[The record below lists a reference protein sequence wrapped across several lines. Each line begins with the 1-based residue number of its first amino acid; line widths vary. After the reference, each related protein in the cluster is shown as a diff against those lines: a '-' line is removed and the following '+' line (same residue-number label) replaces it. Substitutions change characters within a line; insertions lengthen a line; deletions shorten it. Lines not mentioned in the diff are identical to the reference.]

1 MEQKRFVGIDLGKRT
16 YEMKI
21 IGSNGKVTGT
31 NGQTNPG
38 GRKALYKNLLPTDRV
53 AIEVCSLA
61 MVMAK
66 EIKKEVGCEVVL
78 LNPSQIVLIYRSL
91 KKNDKEDALKLARL
105 VQKYTNEELPKVELP
120 TEHEENLRQILT
132 EIRQLK
138 HDRTKEINRLHAIF
152 VECGITEIKKAD
164 LATIDN
170 RNDRIKILKGIAL
183 SQAERILK
191 KLELIERQAEE
202 VKELLD
208 KEIDGDRNI
217 EKLTEIPGV
226 GKQLASAY
234 VAFLGDGSRFP
245 NVSTIGAA
253 VGLVPKLDMSST
265 VCRLG
270 HITKSGNKNLR
281 TLLILAAWSHVRSK
295 DGGALKDKYLYMTQ
309 FQSKGKK
316 IAIVAVARK
325 LAELMYIILKNN
337 TSYEKRTSPSIS
349 QLVDEALQAAA
360 S

>member
-21 IGSNGKVTGT
+21 IGINGKVTGT
-31 NGQTNPG
+31 NGQTNPS
-38 GRKALYKNLLPTDRV
+38 GRKLLYRKLLATDRV
-53 AIEVCSLA
+53 AIEVCSLG

-66 EIKKEVGCEVVL
+66 EIQKEVGCEVVL
-78 LNPSQIVLIYRSL
+78 LNPSQLVLIYRSL

-105 VQKYTNEELPKVELP
+105 VQKYKNEELPKVELP

-138 HDRTKEINRLHAIF
+138 NDRTKEINRLHAIF
-152 VECGITEIKKAD
+152 VECGITEIKKKD

-170 RNDRIKILKGIAL
+170 RIKCIKMLKGIAL
-183 SQAERILK
+183 AQAERILK
-191 KLELIERQAEE
+191 KLELVETQTEE
-202 VKELLD
+202 VEELLD
-208 KEIDGDRNI
+208 KEIDGDKNI

-234 VAFLGDGSRFP
+234 VAFIGDGSRFP
-245 NVSTIGAA
+245 NASTIGAA
-253 VGLVPKLDMSST
+253 TGLVPRLDMSST
-265 VCRLG
+265 VCRMG
-270 HITKSGNKNLR
+270 HVTKCGNKNLR
-281 TLLILAAWSHVRSK
+281 TLLILAAWSHVRSR
-295 DGGALKDKYLYMTQ
+295 DGGALKDKFLYMTR

-316 IAIVAVARK
+316 IAIVAIARK
-325 LAELMYIILKNN
+325 LAELMYILLKND
-337 TSYEKRTSPSIS
+337 TSYEKRHSPTIS
-349 QLVDEALQAAA
+349 QLVDEAMKFA

>member
-21 IGSNGKVTGT
+21 IGINGKVTGT
-31 NGQTNPG
+31 NGQTNPS
-38 GRKALYKNLLPTDRV
+38 GRKLLYRKLLATDRV
-53 AIEVCSLA
+53 AIEVCSLG

-66 EIKKEVGCEVVL
+66 EIQKEVGCEVVL
-78 LNPSQIVLIYRSL
+78 LNPSQLVLIYRSL

-105 VQKYTNEELPKVELP
+105 VQKYKNEELPKVELP

-138 HDRTKEINRLHAIF
+138 NDRTKEINRLHAIF
-152 VECGITEIKKAD
+152 IECGITEIKKKD

-170 RNDRIKILKGIAL
+170 RIKCIKMLKGIAL
-183 SQAERILK
+183 AQAERILK
-191 KLELIERQAEE
+191 KLELVETQIEE
-202 VKELLD
+202 VEELLD
-208 KEIDGDRNI
+208 KEIDGDKNI

-234 VAFLGDGSRFP
+234 VAFIGDGSRFP
-245 NVSTIGAA
+245 NASTIGAA
-253 VGLVPKLDMSST
+253 TGLVPRLDMSST
-265 VCRLG
+265 VCRMG
-270 HITKSGNKNLR
+270 HITKCGNKNLR
-281 TLLILAAWSHVRSK
+281 TLLILAAWSHVRSR
-295 DGGALKDKYLYMTQ
+295 DGGALKDKFLYMTR

-316 IAIVAVARK
+316 IAIVAIARK
-325 LAELMYIILKNN
+325 LAELMYILLKND
-337 TSYEKRTSPSIS
+337 TSYEKRPSPTIS
-349 QLVDEALQAAA
+349 QLVDEAMKFA

>member
-21 IGSNGKVTGT
+21 IGINGKVTGT
-31 NGQTNPG
+31 NGQTNPS
-38 GRKALYKNLLPTDRV
+38 GRKLLYRKLLATDRV
-53 AIEVCSLA
+53 AIEVCSFG

-66 EIKKEVGCEVVL
+66 EIQKEVGCEVVL
-78 LNPSQIVLIYRSL
+78 LNPSQLVLIYRSL

-138 HDRTKEINRLHAIF
+138 NDRTKEINRLHAIF
-152 VECGITEIKKAD
+152 VECGITEIKKKD

-170 RNDRIKILKGIAL
+170 RIKCIKMLKGIAL
-183 SQAERILK
+183 AQAERILK
-191 KLELIERQAEE
+191 KLELVETQTEE
-202 VKELLD
+202 VEELLD
-208 KEIDGDRNI
+208 KEIDGDKNI

-234 VAFLGDGSRFP
+234 VAFIGDGSRFP
-245 NVSTIGAA
+245 NASTIGAA
-253 VGLVPKLDMSST
+253 TGLVPRLDMSST
-265 VCRLG
+265 VCRMG
-270 HITKSGNKNLR
+270 HITKCGNKNLR
-281 TLLILAAWSHVRSK
+281 TLLILAAWSHVRSR
-295 DGGALKDKYLYMTQ
+295 DGGALKDKFLYMTR

-316 IAIVAVARK
+316 IAIVAIARK
-325 LAELMYIILKNN
+325 LAELMYILLKND
-337 TSYEKRTSPSIS
+337 TSYEKRPSPTIS
-349 QLVDEALQAAA
+349 QLVDEAMKF
-360 S
+360 SS

>member
-21 IGSNGKVTGT
+21 IGINGKVTGT
-31 NGQTNPG
+31 NGQTNPS
-38 GRKALYKNLLPTDRV
+38 GRKLLYRKLLATDRV
-53 AIEVCSLA
+53 AIEVCSLG

-66 EIKKEVGCEVVL
+66 EIQKEVGCEVVL
-78 LNPSQIVLIYRSL
+78 LNPSQLVLIYRSL

-138 HDRTKEINRLHAIF
+138 NDRTKEINRLHAIF
-152 VECGITEIKKAD
+152 VECGITEIKKKD

-170 RNDRIKILKGIAL
+170 RIKCIKMLKGIAL
-183 SQAERILK
+183 AQAERILK
-191 KLELIERQAEE
+191 KLELVETQTAEVE
-202 VKELLD
+202 ELLD
-208 KEIDGDRNI
+208 KEIDGDKNI

-234 VAFLGDGSRFP
+234 VAFIGDGSRFP
-245 NVSTIGAA
+245 NASTIGAA
-253 VGLVPKLDMSST
+253 TGLVPRLDMSST
-265 VCRLG
+265 VCRMG
-270 HITKSGNKNLR
+270 HITKCGNKNLR
-281 TLLILAAWSHVRSK
+281 TLLILAAWSHVRSR
-295 DGGALKDKYLYMTQ
+295 DGGALKDKFLYMTR

-316 IAIVAVARK
+316 IAIVAIARK
-325 LAELMYIILKNN
+325 LAELMYILLKND
-337 TSYEKRTSPSIS
+337 TSYEKRPSPTIS
-349 QLVDEALQAAA
+349 QLVDKAMKFA

>member
-21 IGSNGKVTGT
+21 IGINGKVTGT
-31 NGQTNPG
+31 NGQTTPS
-38 GRKALYKNLLPTDRV
+38 GRKLLYRKLLATDRV
-53 AIEVCSLA
+53 AIEVCSLG

-66 EIKKEVGCEVVL
+66 EIQKEVGCEVVL
-78 LNPSQIVLIYRSL
+78 LNPSQLVLIYRSL

-138 HDRTKEINRLHAIF
+138 NDRTKEINRLHAIF
-152 VECGITEIKKAD
+152 VECGITEIKKKD

-170 RNDRIKILKGIAL
+170 RIKCIKMLKGIAL
-183 SQAERILK
+183 AQAERILK
-191 KLELIERQAEE
+191 KLELVETQIEE
-202 VKELLD
+202 VEELLD
-208 KEIDGDRNI
+208 KEIDGDKNI

-234 VAFLGDGSRFP
+234 VAFIGDGSRFP
-245 NVSTIGAA
+245 NASTIGAA
-253 VGLVPKLDMSST
+253 TGLVPRLDMSST
-265 VCRLG
+265 VCRMG
-270 HITKSGNKNLR
+270 HITKCGNKNLR
-281 TLLILAAWSHVRSK
+281 TLLILAAWSHVRSR
-295 DGGALKDKYLYMTQ
+295 DGGALKDKFLYMTR

-316 IAIVAVARK
+316 IAIVAIARK
-325 LAELMYIILKNN
+325 LAELMYILLKND
-337 TSYEKRTSPSIS
+337 TSYEKRPSPTIS
-349 QLVDEALQAAA
+349 QLVDKAMKFA

>member
-21 IGSNGKVTGT
+21 IGSNGKVSGT
-31 NGQTNPG
+31 NGQTNPS
-38 GRKALYKNLLPTDRV
+38 GRKALCKKLLPTDRV
-53 AIEVCSLA
+53 AMEVCSLA

-66 EIKKEVGCEVVL
+66 EIQREVGCEVVL

-132 EIRQLK
+132 EIRQLQN
-138 HDRTKEINRLHAIF
+138 DRTKEINRLHAIF

-170 RNDRIKILKGIAL
+170 RNNRIKILTGIAL

-191 KLELIERQAEE
+191 KLELIESQVEE
-202 VKELLD
+202 VEELLN
-208 KEIDGDRNI
+208 KEIDGDKNI

-253 VGLVPKLDMSST
+253 TGLVPRLDMSST

-309 FQSKGKK
+309 IQSKGKK

-337 TSYEKRTSPSIS
+337 TSYEKRVSSSIS
-349 QLVDEALQAAA
+349 QLVDEALQTA
-360 S
+360 

>member
-21 IGSNGKVTGT
+21 IGINGKVTGT
-31 NGQTNPG
+31 NGQTNPS
-38 GRKALYKNLLPTDRV
+38 GRKLLYRKLLATDRV
-53 AIEVCSLA
+53 AIEVCSLG

-66 EIKKEVGCEVVL
+66 EIQKEVGCEVVL
-78 LNPSQIVLIYRSL
+78 LNPSQLVLIYRSL

-138 HDRTKEINRLHAIF
+138 NDRTKEINRLHAIF
-152 VECGITEIKKAD
+152 VECGITEIKKKD

-170 RNDRIKILKGIAL
+170 RIKCIKTLKGIAL
-183 SQAERILK
+183 AQAERILK
-191 KLELIERQAEE
+191 KLELVETQIEE
-202 VKELLD
+202 VEELLD
-208 KEIDGDRNI
+208 KEIDGDKNI

-234 VAFLGDGSRFP
+234 VAFIGDGSRFP
-245 NVSTIGAA
+245 NASTIGAA
-253 VGLVPKLDMSST
+253 TGLVPRLDMSST
-265 VCRLG
+265 VCRVG
-270 HITKSGNKNLR
+270 HITKCGNKNLR
-281 TLLILAAWSHVRSK
+281 TLLILAAWSHVRSR
-295 DGGALKDKYLYMTQ
+295 DGGALKDKFLYMTR

-316 IAIVAVARK
+316 IAIVAIARK
-325 LAELMYIILKNN
+325 LAELMYILLKND
-337 TSYEKRTSPSIS
+337 TSYEKRPSPTIS
-349 QLVDEALQAAA
+349 QLVDEAMKFA

>member
-16 YEMKI
+16 YEMKV

-31 NGQTNPG
+31 NGQTNPS
-38 GRKALYKNLLPTDRV
+38 GRKSLYRKLLATDRV
-53 AIEVCSLA
+53 AIEVCSLG

-66 EIKKEVGCEVVL
+66 EIQKEVGCEVVL
-78 LNPSQIVLIYRSL
+78 LNPSQLVLIYRSL

-138 HDRTKEINRLHAIF
+138 NDRTKEINRLHAIF
-152 VECGITEIKKAD
+152 VECGITEIKKKD
-164 LATIDN
+164 LATSDN
-170 RNDRIKILKGIAL
+170 RIKCIKMLKGIAL
-183 SQAERILK
+183 AQAERILK
-191 KLELIERQAEE
+191 KLELVETQIEE
-202 VKELLD
+202 VEELLD
-208 KEIDGDRNI
+208 KEIDGDKNI

-234 VAFLGDGSRFP
+234 VAFIGDGSRFP
-245 NVSTIGAA
+245 NASTIGAA
-253 VGLVPKLDMSST
+253 TGLVPRLDMSST
-265 VCRLG
+265 VCRMG
-270 HITKSGNKNLR
+270 HITKCGNKNLR
-281 TLLILAAWSHVRSK
+281 TLLILAAWSHVRSR
-295 DGGALKDKYLYMTQ
+295 DGGALKDKFLYMTR

-316 IAIVAVARK
+316 IAIVAIARK
-325 LAELMYIILKNN
+325 LAELMYILLKND
-337 TSYEKRTSPSIS
+337 TSYEKRPSPTIS
-349 QLVDEALQAAA
+349 QLVDEAMKFA

>member
-21 IGSNGKVTGT
+21 IGINGKVTGT
-31 NGQTNPG
+31 NGQTNPS
-38 GRKALYKNLLPTDRV
+38 GRKLLYRKLLATDRV
-53 AIEVCSLA
+53 AIEVCSLG

-66 EIKKEVGCEVVL
+66 EIQKEVGCEVVL
-78 LNPSQIVLIYRSL
+78 LNPSQLVLIYRSL

-138 HDRTKEINRLHAIF
+138 NDRTKEINRLHAIF
-152 VECGITEIKKAD
+152 VECGITEIKKKD

-170 RNDRIKILKGIAL
+170 RIKCIKMLQGIAL
-183 SQAERILK
+183 AQAERILK
-191 KLELIERQAEE
+191 KLELVETQTEE
-202 VKELLD
+202 VEELLD
-208 KEIDGDRNI
+208 KEIDGDKNI

-234 VAFLGDGSRFP
+234 VAFIGDGSRFP
-245 NVSTIGAA
+245 NASTIGAA
-253 VGLVPKLDMSST
+253 TGLVPRLDMSST
-265 VCRLG
+265 VCRMG
-270 HITKSGNKNLR
+270 HITKCGNKNLR
-281 TLLILAAWSHVRSK
+281 TLLILAAWSHVRSR
-295 DGGALKDKYLYMTQ
+295 DGGALKDKFLYMTR

-316 IAIVAVARK
+316 IAIVAIARK
-325 LAELMYIILKNN
+325 LAELMYILLKND
-337 TSYEKRTSPSIS
+337 TSYEKRPSPTIS
-349 QLVDEALQAAA
+349 QLVDEAMKF
-360 S
+360 SS

>member
-21 IGSNGKVTGT
+21 IGINGKVTGT
-31 NGQTNPG
+31 NGQTNPS
-38 GRKALYKNLLPTDRV
+38 GRKLLYRKLLATDRV
-53 AIEVCSLA
+53 AIEVCSLG

-66 EIKKEVGCEVVL
+66 EIQKEVGCEVVL
-78 LNPSQIVLIYRSL
+78 LNPSQLVLIYRSL

-105 VQKYTNEELPKVELP
+105 VQKYKNEELPKVELP

-138 HDRTKEINRLHAIF
+138 NDRTKEINRLHAIF
-152 VECGITEIKKAD
+152 VECGITEIKKKD

-170 RNDRIKILKGIAL
+170 RIKCIKMLKGIAL
-183 SQAERILK
+183 AQAERILK
-191 KLELIERQAEE
+191 KLELVETQTDE
-202 VKELLD
+202 VEELLD
-208 KEIDGDRNI
+208 KEIDGDKNI

-234 VAFLGDGSRFP
+234 VAFIGDGSRFP
-245 NVSTIGAA
+245 NASTIGAA
-253 VGLVPKLDMSST
+253 TGLVPRLDMSST
-265 VCRLG
+265 VCRMG
-270 HITKSGNKNLR
+270 HITKCGNKNLR
-281 TLLILAAWSHVRSK
+281 TLLILAAWSHVRSR
-295 DGGALKDKYLYMTQ
+295 DGGALKDKFLYMTR

-316 IAIVAVARK
+316 IAIVAIARK
-325 LAELMYIILKNN
+325 LAELMYILLKND
-337 TSYEKRTSPSIS
+337 TSYEKRPSPTIS
-349 QLVDEALQAAA
+349 QLVDEAMKFA

>member
-21 IGSNGKVTGT
+21 IGINGKVTGT
-31 NGQTNPG
+31 NGQTNPS
-38 GRKALYKNLLPTDRV
+38 GRKLLYRKLLATDRV
-53 AIEVCSLA
+53 AIEVCSLG

-66 EIKKEVGCEVVL
+66 EIQKEVGCEVVL
-78 LNPSQIVLIYRSL
+78 LNPSQLVLIYRSL

-105 VQKYTNEELPKVELP
+105 VQKYKNEELPKVELP

-138 HDRTKEINRLHAIF
+138 NDRTKEINRLHAIF
-152 VECGITEIKKAD
+152 VECGITEIKKKD

-170 RNDRIKILKGIAL
+170 RIKCIKMLKGIAL
-183 SQAERILK
+183 AQAERILK
-191 KLELIERQAEE
+191 KLELVETQIEE
-202 VKELLD
+202 VEELLD
-208 KEIDGDRNI
+208 KEIDGDKNI

-234 VAFLGDGSRFP
+234 VAFIGDGSRFP
-245 NVSTIGAA
+245 NASTIGAA
-253 VGLVPKLDMSST
+253 TGLVPRLDMSST
-265 VCRLG
+265 VCRMG
-270 HITKSGNKNLR
+270 HITKCGNKNLR
-281 TLLILAAWSHVRSK
+281 TLLILAAWSHVRSR
-295 DGGALKDKYLYMTQ
+295 DGGALKDKFLYMTR

-316 IAIVAVARK
+316 IAIVAIARK
-325 LAELMYIILKNN
+325 LAELMYILLKND
-337 TSYEKRTSPSIS
+337 TSYEKRPSPTIS
-349 QLVDEALQAAA
+349 QLVDKAMKFA

>member
-21 IGSNGKVTGT
+21 IGINGKVTGT
-31 NGQTNPG
+31 NGQTNPS
-38 GRKALYKNLLPTDRV
+38 GRKLLYRKLLATDRV
-53 AIEVCSLA
+53 AIEVCSLG

-66 EIKKEVGCEVVL
+66 EIQKEVGCEVVL
-78 LNPSQIVLIYRSL
+78 LNPSQLALIYRSL

-152 VECGITEIKKAD
+152 VECGITEIKRKD

-170 RNDRIKILKGIAL
+170 RNNCIKMLKGIAL

-191 KLELIERQAEE
+191 KMELIESQIQD
-202 VKELLD
+202 VDVLLD
-208 KEIDGDRNI
+208 KEIDGDKNI
-217 EKLTEIPGV
+217 GKLTEIPGV

-234 VAFLGDGSRFP
+234 VAFMGDGSRFS
-245 NVSTIGAA
+245 NVSKIGAA
-253 VGLVPKLDMSST
+253 IGLVPRLDMSST
-265 VCRLG
+265 VCKLG
-270 HITKSGNKNLR
+270 HITKCGNKNLR
-281 TLLILAAWSHVRSK
+281 TLLILAAWSHVRSR
-295 DGGALKDKYLYMTQ
+295 DGGALKDKFLYMTR

-316 IAIVAVARK
+316 IAIVAIARK
-325 LAELMYIILKNN
+325 LAELMYILLKND
-337 TSYEKRTSPSIS
+337 TSYEKRPSPTIS
-349 QLVDEALQAAA
+349 QLVDEAMKFA

>member
-21 IGSNGKVTGT
+21 IGINGKVTGT
-31 NGQTNPG
+31 NGQTNPS
-38 GRKALYKNLLPTDRV
+38 GRKLLYRKLLATDRV
-53 AIEVCSLA
+53 AIEVCSLG

-66 EIKKEVGCEVVL
+66 EIQEEVGCEVVL
-78 LNPSQIVLIYRSL
+78 LNPSQLVLIYRSL

-138 HDRTKEINRLHAIF
+138 NDRTKEINRLHAIF
-152 VECGITEIKKAD
+152 VECGITEIKKKD

-170 RNDRIKILKGIAL
+170 RIKCIKMLKGIAL
-183 SQAERILK
+183 AQAERILK
-191 KLELIERQAEE
+191 KLELVETQIEE
-202 VKELLD
+202 VEELLD
-208 KEIDGDRNI
+208 KEIDGDKNI

-234 VAFLGDGSRFP
+234 VAFIGDGSRFP
-245 NVSTIGAA
+245 NASTIGAA
-253 VGLVPKLDMSST
+253 TGLVPRLDMSST
-265 VCRLG
+265 VCRMG
-270 HITKSGNKNLR
+270 HITKCGNKNLR
-281 TLLILAAWSHVRSK
+281 TLLILAAWSHVRSR
-295 DGGALKDKYLYMTQ
+295 DGGALKDKFLYMTR

-316 IAIVAVARK
+316 IAIVAIARK
-325 LAELMYIILKNN
+325 LAELMYILLKND
-337 TSYEKRTSPSIS
+337 TSYEKRPSPTIS
-349 QLVDEALQAAA
+349 QLVDEAMKFA

>member
-21 IGSNGKVTGT
+21 IGINGKVTGT
-31 NGQTNPG
+31 NGQTNPS
-38 GRKALYKNLLPTDRV
+38 GRKLLYRKLLATDRV
-53 AIEVCSLA
+53 AIEVCSLG

-66 EIKKEVGCEVVL
+66 EIQKEVGCEVVL
-78 LNPSQIVLIYRSL
+78 LNPSQLVLIYRSL

-138 HDRTKEINRLHAIF
+138 NDRTKEINRLHAIF
-152 VECGITEIKKAD
+152 VECGITEIKKKD

-170 RNDRIKILKGIAL
+170 RIKCIKMLKEIAL
-183 SQAERILK
+183 AQAERILK
-191 KLELIERQAEE
+191 RLELVETQTEE
-202 VKELLD
+202 VEELLD
-208 KEIDGDRNI
+208 KEIDGDKNI

-234 VAFLGDGSRFP
+234 VAFIGDGSRFP
-245 NVSTIGAA
+245 NASTIGAA
-253 VGLVPKLDMSST
+253 TGLVPRLDMSST
-265 VCRLG
+265 VCRMG
-270 HITKSGNKNLR
+270 HITKCGNKNLR
-281 TLLILAAWSHVRSK
+281 TLLILAAWSHVRSR
-295 DGGALKDKYLYMTQ
+295 DGGALKDKFLYMTR

-316 IAIVAVARK
+316 IAIVAIARK
-325 LAELMYIILKNN
+325 LAELMYILLKND
-337 TSYEKRTSPSIS
+337 TSYEKRPSPTIS
-349 QLVDEALQAAA
+349 QLVDEAMKF
-360 S
+360 SS

>member
-21 IGSNGKVTGT
+21 IGINGKVTGT
-31 NGQTNPG
+31 NGQTNPS
-38 GRKALYKNLLPTDRV
+38 GRKLLYRKLLATDRV
-53 AIEVCSLA
+53 AIEVCSLG

-66 EIKKEVGCEVVL
+66 EIQKEVGCEVVL
-78 LNPSQIVLIYRSL
+78 LNPSQLVLIYRSL

-105 VQKYTNEELPKVELP
+105 VQKYKNEELPKVELP

-138 HDRTKEINRLHAIF
+138 NDRTKEINRLHAIF
-152 VECGITEIKKAD
+152 VECGITEIKKKD

-170 RNDRIKILKGIAL
+170 RIKCIKMLKGIAL
-183 SQAERILK
+183 AQAERILK
-191 KLELIERQAEE
+191 KLELVETQTEE
-202 VKELLD
+202 VEELLD
-208 KEIDGDRNI
+208 KEIDGDKNI

-234 VAFLGDGSRFP
+234 VAFIGDGSRFP
-245 NVSTIGAA
+245 NASTIGAA
-253 VGLVPKLDMSST
+253 IGLVPRLDMSST
-265 VCRLG
+265 VCRMG
-270 HITKSGNKNLR
+270 HITKCGNKNLR
-281 TLLILAAWSHVRSK
+281 TLLILAAWSHVRSR
-295 DGGALKDKYLYMTQ
+295 DGGALKDKFLYMTR

-316 IAIVAVARK
+316 IAIVAIARK
-325 LAELMYIILKNN
+325 LAELMYILLKND
-337 TSYEKRTSPSIS
+337 TSYEKRPSPAIS
-349 QLVDEALQAAA
+349 QLVDEAMKFA

>member
-21 IGSNGKVTGT
+21 IGINGKVTGT
-31 NGQTNPG
+31 NGQTNPS
-38 GRKALYKNLLPTDRV
+38 GRKLLYRKLLATDRV
-53 AIEVCSLA
+53 AIEVCSLG

-66 EIKKEVGCEVVL
+66 EIQKEVGCEVVL
-78 LNPSQIVLIYRSL
+78 LNPSQLVLIYRSL

-138 HDRTKEINRLHAIF
+138 NDRTKEINRLHAIF
-152 VECGITEIKKAD
+152 VECGITEIKKKD

-170 RNDRIKILKGIAL
+170 RIKCIKMLKGIAL
-183 SQAERILK
+183 AQAERILK
-191 KLELIERQAEE
+191 KLELVETQIEE
-202 VKELLD
+202 VEELLD
-208 KEIDGDRNI
+208 KEIDGDKNI

-234 VAFLGDGSRFP
+234 VAFIGDGSRFP
-245 NVSTIGAA
+245 NASTIGAA
-253 VGLVPKLDMSST
+253 TGLVPRLDMSST
-265 VCRLG
+265 VCRMG
-270 HITKSGNKNLR
+270 HITKCGNKNLR
-281 TLLILAAWSHVRSK
+281 TLLILAAWSHVRAR
-295 DGGALKDKYLYMTQ
+295 DGGALKDKFLYMTR

-316 IAIVAVARK
+316 IAIVAIARK
-325 LAELMYIILKNN
+325 LAELMYILLKND
-337 TSYEKRTSPSIS
+337 TSYEKRPSPTIS
-349 QLVDEALQAAA
+349 QLVDEAMKFA

>member
-16 YEMKI
+16 YEMRI
-21 IGSNGKVTGT
+21 IGINGKVTGI
-31 NGQTNPG
+31 NGQTNPS
-38 GRKALYKNLLPTDRV
+38 GRKSLYKKLLSTDRV

-66 EIKKEVGCEVVL
+66 EIQKEVGCEVVL
-78 LNPSQIVLIYRSL
+78 LNPSQLVLIYRSL

-105 VQKYTNEELPKVELP
+105 VQKYKNEELPKVELP

-138 HDRTKEINRLHAIF
+138 NDRTKEINRLHAIF
-152 VECGITEIKKAD
+152 VECGITEIKKKD

-170 RNDRIKILKGIAL
+170 RIKCIKMLKGIAL
-183 SQAERILK
+183 AQAERILK
-191 KLELIERQAEE
+191 KLELVETQTEE
-202 VKELLD
+202 VEELLD
-208 KEIDGDRNI
+208 KEIDGDKNI

-234 VAFLGDGSRFP
+234 VAFIGDGSRFP
-245 NVSTIGAA
+245 NASTIGAA
-253 VGLVPKLDMSST
+253 TGLVPRLDMSST
-265 VCRLG
+265 VCRMG
-270 HITKSGNKNLR
+270 HITKCGNKNLR
-281 TLLILAAWSHVRSK
+281 TLLILAAWSHVRSR
-295 DGGALKDKYLYMTQ
+295 DGGALKDKFLYMTR

-316 IAIVAVARK
+316 IAIVAIARK
-325 LAELMYIILKNN
+325 LAELMYILLKND
-337 TSYEKRTSPSIS
+337 TSYEKRPSPTIS
-349 QLVDEALQAAA
+349 QLVDEAMKFA

>member
-21 IGSNGKVTGT
+21 IGINGKVTGT
-31 NGQTNPG
+31 NGQTNPS
-38 GRKALYKNLLPTDRV
+38 GRKLLYRKLLATDRV
-53 AIEVCSLA
+53 AIEVCSLG

-66 EIKKEVGCEVVL
+66 EIQKEVGCEVVL
-78 LNPSQIVLIYRSL
+78 LNPSQLVLIYRSL

-105 VQKYTNEELPKVELP
+105 VQKYKNEELPKVELP

-138 HDRTKEINRLHAIF
+138 NDRTKEINRLHAIF
-152 VECGITEIKKAD
+152 VECGITQIKKKD

-170 RNDRIKILKGIAL
+170 RIKCIKMLKGIAL
-183 SQAERILK
+183 AQAERILK
-191 KLELIERQAEE
+191 KLELVETQIEE
-202 VKELLD
+202 VEELLD
-208 KEIDGDRNI
+208 KEIDGDKNI

-234 VAFLGDGSRFP
+234 VAFIGDGSRFP
-245 NVSTIGAA
+245 NASTIGAA
-253 VGLVPKLDMSST
+253 TGLVPRLDMSST
-265 VCRLG
+265 VCRMG
-270 HITKSGNKNLR
+270 HITKCGNKNLR
-281 TLLILAAWSHVRSK
+281 TLLILAAWSHVRSR
-295 DGGALKDKYLYMTQ
+295 DGGALKDKFLYMTR

-316 IAIVAVARK
+316 IAIVAIARK
-325 LAELMYIILKNN
+325 LAELMYILLKND
-337 TSYEKRTSPSIS
+337 TSYEKRPSPTIS
-349 QLVDEALQAAA
+349 QLVDEAMKFT

>member
-21 IGSNGKVTGT
+21 IGINGKVTGT
-31 NGQTNPG
+31 NGQTNPS
-38 GRKALYKNLLPTDRV
+38 GRKLLYRKLLATDRV
-53 AIEVCSLA
+53 AIEVCSLG

-66 EIKKEVGCEVVL
+66 EIQKEVGCEVVL
-78 LNPSQIVLIYRSL
+78 LNPSQLVLIYRSL

-105 VQKYTNEELPKVELP
+105 VQKYKNEELPKVELP

-138 HDRTKEINRLHAIF
+138 NDRTKEINRLHAIF
-152 VECGITEIKKAD
+152 VECGITEIKKKD

-170 RNDRIKILKGIAL
+170 RIKCIKMLKGIAL
-183 SQAERILK
+183 AQAERILK
-191 KLELIERQAEE
+191 KLELVETQTEE
-202 VKELLD
+202 VEELLD
-208 KEIDGDRNI
+208 KEIDGDKNI

-234 VAFLGDGSRFP
+234 VAFIGDGSRFP
-245 NVSTIGAA
+245 NASTIGAA
-253 VGLVPKLDMSST
+253 TGLVPRLDMSST
-265 VCRLG
+265 VCRMG
-270 HITKSGNKNLR
+270 HITKCGNKNLR
-281 TLLILAAWSHVRSK
+281 SLLILAAWSHVRSR
-295 DGGALKDKYLYMTQ
+295 DGGALKDKFLYMTR

-316 IAIVAVARK
+316 IAIVAIARK
-325 LAELMYIILKNN
+325 LAELMYILLKND
-337 TSYEKRTSPSIS
+337 TSYEKRPLPTIS
-349 QLVDEALQAAA
+349 QLVDEAMKFA

>member
-21 IGSNGKVTGT
+21 IGINGKVTGT
-31 NGQTNPG
+31 NGQTNPS
-38 GRKALYKNLLPTDRV
+38 GRKLLYRKLLATDRV
-53 AIEVCSLA
+53 AIEVCSLG

-66 EIKKEVGCEVVL
+66 EIQKEVGCEVVL
-78 LNPSQIVLIYRSL
+78 LNPSQLVLIYRSL

-105 VQKYTNEELPKVELP
+105 VQKYKNEELPKVELP

-138 HDRTKEINRLHAIF
+138 NDRTKEINRLHAIF
-152 VECGITEIKKAD
+152 VECGITEIKKKD

-170 RNDRIKILKGIAL
+170 RIKCIKMLKGIAL
-183 SQAERILK
+183 AQAERILK
-191 KLELIERQAEE
+191 KLELVETQTEE
-202 VKELLD
+202 VEELLD
-208 KEIDGDRNI
+208 KEIDGDKNI

-234 VAFLGDGSRFP
+234 VAFIGDGSRFP
-245 NVSTIGAA
+245 NASTIGAA
-253 VGLVPKLDMSST
+253 TGLVPRLDMSST
-265 VCRLG
+265 VCRMG
-270 HITKSGNKNLR
+270 HITKCGNKNLR
-281 TLLILAAWSHVRSK
+281 TLLILAAWSHVRSR
-295 DGGALKDKYLYMTQ
+295 DGGALKDKFLYMTR

-316 IAIVAVARK
+316 IAIVAIARK
-325 LAELMYIILKNN
+325 LAELMYILLKND
-337 TSYEKRTSPSIS
+337 TSYEKRPLPTIS
-349 QLVDEALQAAA
+349 QLVDEAMKFA

>member
-21 IGSNGKVTGT
+21 IGINGKVTGT
-31 NGQTNPG
+31 NGQTNPS
-38 GRKALYKNLLPTDRV
+38 GRKLLYRKLLATDRV
-53 AIEVCSLA
+53 AIEVCSLG

-66 EIKKEVGCEVVL
+66 EIQKEVGCEVVL
-78 LNPSQIVLIYRSL
+78 LNPSQLVLIYRSL

-138 HDRTKEINRLHAIF
+138 NDRTKEINRLHAIF
-152 VECGITEIKKAD
+152 VECGITEIKKKD

-170 RNDRIKILKGIAL
+170 RIKCIKMLKGIAL
-183 SQAERILK
+183 AQAERILK
-191 KLELIERQAEE
+191 KLELVETQTEE
-202 VKELLD
+202 VEELLD
-208 KEIDGDRNI
+208 KEIDGDKNI

-234 VAFLGDGSRFP
+234 VAFIGDGSRFP
-245 NVSTIGAA
+245 NASTIGAA
-253 VGLVPKLDMSST
+253 TGLVPRLDMSST
-265 VCRLG
+265 VCRMG
-270 HITKSGNKNLR
+270 HITKCGNKNLR
-281 TLLILAAWSHVRSK
+281 TLLILAAWSHVRSR
-295 DGGALKDKYLYMTQ
+295 DGGALKDKFLFMTR

-316 IAIVAVARK
+316 IAIVAIARK
-325 LAELMYIILKNN
+325 LAELMYILLKND
-337 TSYEKRTSPSIS
+337 TSYEKRPSPTSS
-349 QLVDEALQAAA
+349 QLVDEAMKF
-360 S
+360 SS

>member
-21 IGSNGKVTGT
+21 IDINGKVTGT
-31 NGQTNPG
+31 NGQTNPS
-38 GRKALYKNLLPTDRV
+38 GRKLLYRKLLATDRV
-53 AIEVCSLA
+53 AIEVCSLG

-66 EIKKEVGCEVVL
+66 EIQKEVGCEVVL
-78 LNPSQIVLIYRSL
+78 LNPSQLVLIYRSL

-138 HDRTKEINRLHAIF
+138 NDRTKEINRLHAIF
-152 VECGITEIKKAD
+152 VECGITEIKKKD

-170 RNDRIKILKGIAL
+170 RIKCIKMLKGIAL
-183 SQAERILK
+183 AQAERILK
-191 KLELIERQAEE
+191 KLELVETQIEE
-202 VKELLD
+202 VEELLD
-208 KEIDGDRNI
+208 KEIDGDKNI

-234 VAFLGDGSRFP
+234 VAFIGDGSRFP
-245 NVSTIGAA
+245 NASTIGAA
-253 VGLVPKLDMSST
+253 TGLVPRLDMSST
-265 VCRLG
+265 VCRMG
-270 HITKSGNKNLR
+270 HITKCGNKNLR
-281 TLLILAAWSHVRSK
+281 TLLILAAWSHVRSR
-295 DGGALKDKYLYMTQ
+295 DGGALKDKFLYMTR

-316 IAIVAVARK
+316 IAIVAIARK
-325 LAELMYIILKNN
+325 LAELMYILLKND
-337 TSYEKRTSPSIS
+337 TSYEKRPSPTIS
-349 QLVDEALQAAA
+349 QLVDEAMKFA

>member
-21 IGSNGKVTGT
+21 IDINGKVTGT
-31 NGQTNPG
+31 NGQTNPS
-38 GRKALYKNLLPTDRV
+38 GRKLLYRKLLATDRV
-53 AIEVCSLA
+53 AIEVCSLG

-66 EIKKEVGCEVVL
+66 EIQKEVGCEVVL
-78 LNPSQIVLIYRSL
+78 LNPSQLVLIYRSL

-105 VQKYTNEELPKVELP
+105 VQKYKNEELPKVELP

-138 HDRTKEINRLHAIF
+138 NDRTKEINRLHAIF
-152 VECGITEIKKAD
+152 VECGITEIKKKD

-170 RNDRIKILKGIAL
+170 RIKCIKMLKGIAL
-183 SQAERILK
+183 AQAERILK
-191 KLELIERQAEE
+191 KLELVETQTEE
-202 VKELLD
+202 VEELLD
-208 KEIDGDRNI
+208 KEIDGDKNI

-234 VAFLGDGSRFP
+234 VAFIGDGSRFP
-245 NVSTIGAA
+245 NASTIGAA
-253 VGLVPKLDMSST
+253 TGLVPRLDMSST
-265 VCRLG
+265 VCRMG
-270 HITKSGNKNLR
+270 HITKCGNKNLR
-281 TLLILAAWSHVRSK
+281 TLLILAAWSHVRSR
-295 DGGALKDKYLYMTQ
+295 DGGALKDKFLYMTR

-316 IAIVAVARK
+316 IAIVAIARK
-325 LAELMYIILKNN
+325 LAELMYILLKND
-337 TSYEKRTSPSIS
+337 TSYEKRPSPTIS
-349 QLVDEALQAAA
+349 QLVDKAMKFA

>member
-21 IGSNGKVTGT
+21 IGINGKVTGT
-31 NGQTNPG
+31 NGQTNPS
-38 GRKALYKNLLPTDRV
+38 GRKLLYRKLLATDRV
-53 AIEVCSLA
+53 AIEVCSLG

-66 EIKKEVGCEVVL
+66 EIQKEVGCEVVL
-78 LNPSQIVLIYRSL
+78 LNPSQLVLIYRSL

-138 HDRTKEINRLHAIF
+138 NDRTKEINRLHAIF
-152 VECGITEIKKAD
+152 VECGITEIKKKD

-170 RNDRIKILKGIAL
+170 RIKCIKMLKGIAL
-183 SQAERILK
+183 AQAERILK
-191 KLELIERQAEE
+191 KLELVETQIEE
-202 VKELLD
+202 VEELLN
-208 KEIDGDRNI
+208 KEIDGDKNI

-234 VAFLGDGSRFP
+234 VAFIGDGSRFP
-245 NVSTIGAA
+245 NTSTIGAA
-253 VGLVPKLDMSST
+253 TGLVPRLDMSST
-265 VCRLG
+265 VCRMG
-270 HITKSGNKNLR
+270 HITKCGNKNLR
-281 TLLILAAWSHVRSK
+281 TLLILAAWSHVRSR
-295 DGGALKDKYLYMTQ
+295 DGGALKDKFLYMTR

-316 IAIVAVARK
+316 IAIVAIARK
-325 LAELMYIILKNN
+325 LAELMYILLKND
-337 TSYEKRTSPSIS
+337 TSYEKRPSPTIS
-349 QLVDEALQAAA
+349 QLVDEAMKF
-360 S
+360 SS

>member
-21 IGSNGKVTGT
+21 IGINGKVTGT
-31 NGQTNPG
+31 NGQTNPS
-38 GRKALYKNLLPTDRV
+38 GRKLLYRKLLATDRV
-53 AIEVCSLA
+53 AIEVCSLG

-66 EIKKEVGCEVVL
+66 EIQKEVGCEVVL
-78 LNPSQIVLIYRSL
+78 LNPSQLVLIYRSL

-105 VQKYTNEELPKVELP
+105 VQKFKNEELPKVELP

-138 HDRTKEINRLHAIF
+138 NDRTKEINRLHAIF
-152 VECGITEIKKAD
+152 VECGITEIKKKD

-170 RNDRIKILKGIAL
+170 RIKCIKMLKGIAL
-183 SQAERILK
+183 AQAERILK
-191 KLELIERQAEE
+191 KLELVETQTEE
-202 VKELLD
+202 VEELLD
-208 KEIDGDRNI
+208 KEIDGDKNI

-234 VAFLGDGSRFP
+234 VAFIGDGSRFP
-245 NVSTIGAA
+245 NASTIGAA
-253 VGLVPKLDMSST
+253 TGLVPRLDMSST
-265 VCRLG
+265 VCRMG
-270 HITKSGNKNLR
+270 HITKCGNKNLR
-281 TLLILAAWSHVRSK
+281 TLLILAAWSHVRSR
-295 DGGALKDKYLYMTQ
+295 DGGALKDKFLYMTR

-316 IAIVAVARK
+316 IAIVAIARK
-325 LAELMYIILKNN
+325 LAELMYILLKND
-337 TSYEKRTSPSIS
+337 TSYEKRPSPTIS
-349 QLVDEALQAAA
+349 QLVDEAMKFA

>member
-21 IGSNGKVTGT
+21 IGINGKVTGT
-31 NGQTNPG
+31 NGQTNPS
-38 GRKALYKNLLPTDRV
+38 GRKLLYRKLLATDRV
-53 AIEVCSLA
+53 AIEVCSLG

-66 EIKKEVGCEVVL
+66 EIQKEVGCEVVL
-78 LNPSQIVLIYRSL
+78 LNPSQLVLIYRSL

-105 VQKYTNEELPKVELP
+105 VQKYKNEELPKVELP

-138 HDRTKEINRLHAIF
+138 NDRTKEINRLHAIF
-152 VECGITEIKKAD
+152 VECGITEIKKKD

-170 RNDRIKILKGIAL
+170 RIKCIKMLKGIAL
-183 SQAERILK
+183 AQAERILK
-191 KLELIERQAEE
+191 KLELVETQIEE
-202 VKELLD
+202 VEELLD
-208 KEIDGDRNI
+208 KEIDGDKNI

-234 VAFLGDGSRFP
+234 VAFIGDGSRFP
-245 NVSTIGAA
+245 NASTIGAA
-253 VGLVPKLDMSST
+253 TGLVPRLDMSST
-265 VCRLG
+265 VCRMG
-270 HITKSGNKNLR
+270 HITKCGNKNLR
-281 TLLILAAWSHVRSK
+281 TLLILAAWSHVRSR
-295 DGGALKDKYLYMTQ
+295 DGGALKDKFLYMTR

-316 IAIVAVARK
+316 IAIVAIARK
-325 LAELMYIILKNN
+325 LAELMYILLKND
-337 TSYEKRTSPSIS
+337 TSYEKRPLPTIS
-349 QLVDEALQAAA
+349 QLVDEAMKFA

>member
-21 IGSNGKVTGT
+21 IGINGKVTGT
-31 NGQTNPG
+31 NGQTNPS
-38 GRKALYKNLLPTDRV
+38 GRKLLYRKLLATDRV
-53 AIEVCSLA
+53 AIEVCSLG

-66 EIKKEVGCEVVL
+66 EIQKEVGCEVVL
-78 LNPSQIVLIYRSL
+78 LNPSQLVLIYRSL

-138 HDRTKEINRLHAIF
+138 NDRTKEINRLHAIF
-152 VECGITEIKKAD
+152 VECGITEIKKKD

-170 RNDRIKILKGIAL
+170 RIKCIKMLKGIAL
-183 SQAERILK
+183 AQAERILR
-191 KLELIERQAEE
+191 KLELVETQIEE
-202 VKELLD
+202 VEELLD
-208 KEIDGDRNI
+208 KEIDGDKNI

-234 VAFLGDGSRFP
+234 VAFIGDGSRFP
-245 NVSTIGAA
+245 NASTIGAA
-253 VGLVPKLDMSST
+253 TGLVPRLDMSST
-265 VCRLG
+265 ICRMG
-270 HITKSGNKNLR
+270 HITKCGNKNLR
-281 TLLILAAWSHVRSK
+281 TLLILAAWSHVRSR
-295 DGGALKDKYLYMTQ
+295 DGGALKDKFLYMTR

-316 IAIVAVARK
+316 IAIVAIARK
-325 LAELMYIILKNN
+325 LAELMYILLKND
-337 TSYEKRTSPSIS
+337 TSYEKRPSPTIS
-349 QLVDEALQAAA
+349 QLVDEAMKF
-360 S
+360 SS

>member
-21 IGSNGKVTGT
+21 IGINGKVTGT
-31 NGQTNPG
+31 NGQTNPS
-38 GRKALYKNLLPTDRV
+38 GRKLLYRKLLATDRV
-53 AIEVCSLA
+53 AIEVCSLG

-66 EIKKEVGCEVVL
+66 EIQKEVGCEVVL
-78 LNPSQIVLIYRSL
+78 LNPSQLVLIYRSL

-138 HDRTKEINRLHAIF
+138 NDRTKEINRLHAIF
-152 VECGITEIKKAD
+152 VECGITEIKKKD

-170 RNDRIKILKGIAL
+170 RIKCIKILKGIAL
-183 SQAERILK
+183 AQAERILK
-191 KLELIERQAEE
+191 KLELVETQIEE
-202 VKELLD
+202 VEELLD
-208 KEIDGDRNI
+208 KEIDGDKNI

-234 VAFLGDGSRFP
+234 VAFIGDGSRFP
-245 NVSTIGAA
+245 NASTIGAA
-253 VGLVPKLDMSST
+253 TGLVPRLDMSST
-265 VCRLG
+265 VCRMG
-270 HITKSGNKNLR
+270 HITKCGNKNLR
-281 TLLILAAWSHVRSK
+281 TLLILAAWSHVRSR
-295 DGGALKDKYLYMTQ
+295 DGGALKDKFLYMTR

-316 IAIVAVARK
+316 IAIVAIARK
-325 LAELMYIILKNN
+325 LAELMYILLKND
-337 TSYEKRTSPSIS
+337 TSYEKRPSPTIS
-349 QLVDEALQAAA
+349 QLVDEAMKF
-360 S
+360 SS

>member
-21 IGSNGKVTGT
+21 IGINGKVTGT
-31 NGQTNPG
+31 NGQTNPS
-38 GRKALYKNLLPTDRV
+38 GRKLLYRKLLATDRV
-53 AIEVCSLA
+53 AIEVCSLG

-66 EIKKEVGCEVVL
+66 EIQKEVGCEVVL
-78 LNPSQIVLIYRSL
+78 LNPSQLVLIYRSL

-138 HDRTKEINRLHAIF
+138 NDRTKEINRLHAIF
-152 VECGITEIKKAD
+152 VECGITEIKKKD

-170 RNDRIKILKGIAL
+170 RIKCIKMLKGIAL
-183 SQAERILK
+183 AQAERILK
-191 KLELIERQAEE
+191 KLELVETQTEE
-202 VKELLD
+202 VEELLD
-208 KEIDGDRNI
+208 KEIDGDKNI

-234 VAFLGDGSRFP
+234 VAFIGDGSRFP
-245 NVSTIGAA
+245 NASTIGAA
-253 VGLVPKLDMSST
+253 TGLVPRLDMSST
-265 VCRLG
+265 VCRMG
-270 HITKSGNKNLR
+270 PITKCGNKNLR
-281 TLLILAAWSHVRSK
+281 TLLILAAWSHVRSR
-295 DGGALKDKYLYMTQ
+295 DGGALKDKFLFMTR

-316 IAIVAVARK
+316 IAIVAIARK
-325 LAELMYIILKNN
+325 LAELMYILLKND
-337 TSYEKRTSPSIS
+337 TSYEKRPSPTIS
-349 QLVDEALQAAA
+349 QLVDEAMKF
-360 S
+360 SS